1 MRPLGDE
8 LPQGG
13 RAAGTAQAELA
24 GLRLIV
30 SELRQKEAESRRLNE
45 LLQKRAYT
53 DELTGLPNRARLQ
66 EHFENVLRSASR
78 AHPLAL
84 ACIQLQNFKHIKDYY
99 TSAVG
104 DELLRRAAQRISGI
118 LRSRDML
125 ARTGEDEFALL
136 LEHGDANV
144 QLHPTVTSLAEQ
156 LREPFHIDGFEIFTS
171 ASIGVSLFPE
181 HGASFEELRRNAESA
196 LYRAQSSAVGT
207 AVFFD
212 SSMHQSRQARMQ
224 LEQRLRLA
232 IRDMQFRC
240 AFQPKVDIRTREVI
254 GFETLIR
261 WCDDDSEIQSP
272 QGSINVAAEL
282 GVINPITR
290 FVLRESIASLGQ
302 LEEAFGP
309 DKTISINVVA
319 KQAGDLNFMRGLLD
333 TLAQSGFAQRFI
345 IEVTEDAFI
354 ATREFQTK
362 ILPLLRQLGVRVS
375 IDDFGTGYSSLSVL
389 ADITADE
396 IKIDRSFI
404 TNIHQRP
411 RSQSILRAIESV
423 SQAVGMTVVAE
434 GVESFEELA
443 YLLAATRIRYAQGYH
458 FAKPFLLED
467 VVKTRSVQGD
477 ERTLEPARRSVHGRK
492 AAAARTRTRHG

>member
-1 MRPLGDE
+1 
-8 LPQGG
+8 
-13 RAAGTAQAELA
+13 
-24 GLRLIV
+24 LRLLV
-30 SELRQKEAESRRLNE
+30 VELRQKEAESRLLNE
-45 LLQKRAYT
+45 ILEKRAYT
-53 DELTGLPNRARLQ
+53 DALTGLPNRARLQ
-66 EHFENVLRSASR
+66 EHLEILLRSPSPPHR
-78 AHPLAL
+78 LAL

-99 TSAVG
+99 TAPIG
-104 DELLRRAAQRISGI
+104 DELLRRAAERIAGI
-118 LRSRDML
+118 LCSGDML
-125 ARTGEDEFALL
+125 ARTGDDEFALL
-136 LEHGDANV
+136 LEHADANV
-144 QLHPTVTSLAEQ
+144 QLHPAMTSLVEQ

-171 ASIGVSLFPE
+171 ASIGVSLYPE

-196 LYRAQSSAVGT
+196 LYRAQSSAAGT
-207 AVFFD
+207 AIFFD
-212 SSMHQSRQARMQ
+212 LSMHQSRQSRMQ

-261 WCDDDSEIQSP
+261 WCDDDGEIQSP
-272 QGSINVAAEL
+272 QGFINLAAEL

-302 LEEAFGP
+302 LEEEFGP
-309 DKTISINVVA
+309 DKTISINVAA

-467 VVKTRSVQGD
+467 VVKTRGVQGD

>member
-1 MRPLGDE
+1 
-8 LPQGG
+8 
-13 RAAGTAQAELA
+13 
-24 GLRLIV
+24 
-30 SELRQKEAESRRLNE
+30 
-45 LLQKRAYT
+45 
-53 DELTGLPNRARLQ
+53 
-66 EHFENVLRSASR
+66 
-78 AHPLAL
+78 
-84 ACIQLQNFKHIKDYY
+84 
-99 TSAVG
+99 
-104 DELLRRAAQRISGI
+104 
-118 LRSRDML
+118 
-125 ARTGEDEFALL
+125 
-136 LEHGDANV
+136 
-144 QLHPTVTSLAEQ
+144 
-156 LREPFHIDGFEIFTS
+156 
-171 ASIGVSLFPE
+171 VSLFPE
-181 HGASFEELRRNAESA
+181 HGATFEELRRNAESA

-207 AVFFD
+207 AIFFD
-212 SSMHQSRQARMQ
+212 SSMHQSRQSRMQ

-261 WCDDDSEIQSP
+261 WCDDDGEIQSP
-272 QGSINVAAEL
+272 QGFINLAAEL

-309 DKTISINVVA
+309 DKTISINVAA

-354 ATREFQTK
+354 ATREFQTR
-362 ILPLLRQLGVRVS
+362 ILPLLRELGVRVS

-467 VVKTRSVQGD
+467 VIKTSGVQGD
-477 ERTLEPARRSVHGRK
+477 ERSVEPARPSVLTRRV
-492 AAAARTRTRHG
+492 AAARTGTRRG